1 MNISRVGL
9 DLAKQVFQV
18 HGVDSH
24 ERVVCRRQLKRA
36 QMLDFFRQLAPCLV
50 AMEACGSAH
59 YWARELQGLGH
70 EVRLIAPQFVKP
82 YVKGDKHDAHDAE
95 AICEAASRPSMRFV
109 PVKSAQQQ
117 AGQSVHRIR
126 SRLVRAR
133 TALCNEIRG
142 LLGEFGLI
150 ASRRG
155 RAATVELL
163 ETVTA
168 AEPMPLPAPMGELL
182 SGLKEELQALDARI
196 ERLERVIKRSAR
208 EDARIQR
215 LLAVEGIGPL
225 TASAVVAAVGDAR
238 QFRTAR
244 QFAAWLGLVPRQHS
258 TGGQQRLGGITK
270 RGDTY
275 LRTLFTHGA
284 RSVVRCCAN
293 KTDARSRWLQG
304 LLQRCNANAVAV
316 ALANKNARI
325 VWALLSRETTYQPA

>member
-1 MNISRVGL
+1 MNISRIGL

-18 HGVDSH
+18 HGVDGH
-24 ERVVCRRQLKRA
+24 EQVVCRRQLKRA
-36 QMLDFFRQLAPCLV
+36 QVLDFFRQLEPCLV

-59 YWARELQGLGH
+59 YWARELGALGH

-109 PVKSAQQQ
+109 PVKNAEQQ
-117 AGQSVHRIR
+117 AAQSVHRIR

-150 ASRRG
+150 AGRRG

-163 ETVTA
+163 ETVVA
-168 AEPMPLPAPMGELL
+168 SGPGSLPAPMGVLL
-182 SGLKEELQALDARI
+182 NDLNDELQALDARI
-196 ERLERVIKRSAR
+196 DRLERMIKQSAR
-208 EDARIQR
+208 EDARLQR
-215 LLAVEGIGPL
+215 LLAVEGIGPI

-238 QFRTAR
+238 QFHTAR

-258 TGGQQRLGGITK
+258 TGGQQRLGKISK

-275 LRTLFTHGA
+275 LRTLFIHGA

-304 LLQRCNANAVAV
+304 LLQRRDANVVAV

-325 VWALLSRETTYQPA
+325 LWALLSRETRYQPA

>member
-9 DLAKQVFQV
+9 DLAKLVFQV
-18 HGVDSH
+18 HGVDCH

-36 QMLDFFRQLAPCLV
+36 QVREFFRQLPPCLV

-59 YWARELQGLGH
+59 YWARELRELGH

-95 AICEAASRPSMRFV
+95 AICEAASRPSMRYV
-109 PVKSAQQQ
+109 PVKSAPQQ
-117 AGQSVHRIR
+117 ALQAMHRIR

-133 TALCNEIRG
+133 TALCNEVRG

-155 RAATVELL
+155 RAATAVLL

-168 AEPMPLPAPMGELL
+168 TEAAGLPAPMGELL
-182 SGLKEELQALDARI
+182 SELKAELQALDARI
-196 ERLERVIKRSAR
+196 ARLERLVQAR
-208 EDARIQR
+208 VRADARIQR
-215 LLAVEGIGPL
+215 LLAVEGIGPIS
-225 TASAVVAAVGDAR
+225 ASAVVASVGDAR
-238 QFRTAR
+238 QFHTAR

-258 TGGQQRLGGITK
+258 TGGQQRLGKISK

-275 LRTLFTHGA
+275 LRTLLIHGA
-284 RSVVRCCAN
+284 RAVVRCCAD

-304 LLQRCNANAVAV
+304 LLQRRDANIVAV

-325 VWALLSRETTYQPA
+325 LWALLSRETRYQPA